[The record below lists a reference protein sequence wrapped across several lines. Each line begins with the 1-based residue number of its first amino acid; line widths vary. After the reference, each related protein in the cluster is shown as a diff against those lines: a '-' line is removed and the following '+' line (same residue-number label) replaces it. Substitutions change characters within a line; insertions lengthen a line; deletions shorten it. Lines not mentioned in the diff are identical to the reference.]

1 MTELL
6 DVPAITRGLPS
17 VPPPELDPYLDAGA
31 RCLARHGVSR
41 TSVADV
47 AREMGISR
55 ATVYRQ
61 VGTIDQLAVLLFAR
75 EVHRLLEA
83 LPEQVT
89 GLSGVDALIRMAT
102 LVTQFAHEHPVLRK
116 VLDDEPEIAGA
127 HLVLGLPAVLDR
139 VRPVVVPLL
148 AAGTATGQLA
158 DRDPEILLDWLVRLV
173 TSVVLVP
180 PPGEVGAYFDAVL
193 RPVLT
198 PAPA

>member
-89 GLSGVDALIRMAT
+89 GLSGVDAVIRMAT
-102 LVTQFAHEHPVLRK
+102 LVTRFARDHPVLRK

-148 AAGTATGQLA
+148 AAGIATGELA
-158 DRDPEILLDWLVRLV
+158 DRDPEILLDWTVRLV

-180 PPGEVGAYFDAVL
+180 PPGEVGDYFDDVL

-198 PAPA
+198 PARA

>member
-6 DVPAITRGLPS
+6 DLPAITRGLPA

-31 RCLARHGVSR
+31 LCLARHGVSR

-61 VGTIDQLAVLLFAR
+61 VGTIAQLGVLLFAR
-75 EVHRLLEA
+75 EVHRLLEV
-83 LPEQVT
+83 LPSQVA
-89 GLSGVDALIRMAT
+89 GLNAVDAVIRMAT
-102 LVTQFAHEHPVLRK
+102 LVTRFAREHPVLRK
-116 VLDDEPEIAGA
+116 ELDDEPEIAGS
-127 HLVLGLPAVLDR
+127 HLTLGLPAVLDR

-148 AAGTATGQLA
+148 AAGIGTGQLA
-158 DRDPEILLDWLVRLV
+158 NRDPEVVLDWLVRLV

-180 PPGEVGAYFDAVL
+180 PPGDVGAYYDEVL

-198 PAPA
+198 PVPA